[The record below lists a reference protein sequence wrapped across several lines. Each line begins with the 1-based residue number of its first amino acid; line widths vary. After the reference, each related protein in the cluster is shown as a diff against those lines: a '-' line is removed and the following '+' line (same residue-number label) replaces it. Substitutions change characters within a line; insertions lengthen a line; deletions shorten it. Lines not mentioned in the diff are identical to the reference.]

1 MFTNIYYRFHVSQDL
16 TIGDLAEILKFK
28 MNCKIENHLD
38 KITRKDKVILFNESI
53 SLLESTDLR
62 DLYI

>member
-1 MFTNIYYRFHVSQDL
+1 MSQDL

-38 KITRKDKVILFNESI
+38 KISRKDKVILKNKSNKYKAVLI
-53 SLLESTDLR
+53 SFITWENQ
-62 DLYI
+62 I